1 MIKRIIGGLF
11 AVAVIV
17 VIAFTAIGAG
27 SYKSMLPEDLFQ
39 REAEPA
45 VEVVEPVAEE
55 SAAEVVE
62 PVAEEPAAEVEMQDS
77 MEMDNAT
84 EVADDAA
91 DAESDEPTE
100 QE

>member
-45 VEVVEPVAEE
+45 
-55 SAAEVVE
+55 AEVVE
-62 PVAEEPAAEVEMQDS
+62 PVAEELTEVVEMQDS
-77 MEMDNAT
+77 VEMENAS
-84 EVADDAA
+84 EVVDDAA
-91 DAESDEPTE
+91 EAEPTEPTE

>member
-11 AVAVIV
+11 AVAVIA

-45 VEVVEPVAEE
+45 
-55 SAAEVVE
+55 AEVVE
-62 PVAEEPAAEVEMQDS
+62 PVAEEPAEEVEMQDS
-77 MEMDNAT
+77 VTMENAT

>member
-11 AVAVIV
+11 AVAVIA

-45 VEVVEPVAEE
+45 
-55 SAAEVVE
+55 AEVVE

-77 MEMDNAT
+77 LTIENAT

-91 DAESDEPTE
+91 EAEAEPTE

>member
-45 VEVVEPVAEE
+45 
-55 SAAEVVE
+55 AEVEE
-62 PVAEEPAAEVEMQDS
+62 PVAEEPAEVVEMQDS
-77 MEMDNAT
+77 VEMDNAT

-91 DAESDEPTE
+91 DAEPAEPTE

>member
-17 VIAFTAIGAG
+17 VIAFVAIGAG

-39 REAEPA
+39 REAEPE
-45 VEVVEPVAEE
+45 VESVEP
-55 SAAEVVE
+55 AEV
-62 PVAEEPAAEVEMQDS
+62 VEMQDS
-77 MEMDNAT
+77 VEMENAT

-91 DAESDEPTE
+91 DAESAESTE

>member
-11 AVAVIV
+11 AVAVIA

-45 VEVVEPVAEE
+45 
-55 SAAEVVE
+55 AEVVE
-62 PVAEEPAAEVEMQDS
+62 PVAEEPTEEVEMQDS
-77 MEMDNAT
+77 VIMDDT
-84 EVADDAA
+84 PEITDDAA
-91 DAESDEPTE
+91 DAEPAEPAE
-100 QE
+100 QV

>member
-55 SAAEVVE
+55 SAE
-62 PVAEEPAAEVEMQDS
+62 EVEMQDS
-77 MEMDNAT
+77 VTMENAT

-91 DAESDEPTE
+91 EAESAEPTE

>member
-27 SYKSMLPEDLFQ
+27 SYKSMLPEDLFK
-39 REAEPA
+39 RSVEPV

-55 SAAEVVE
+55 PMEV
-62 PVAEEPAAEVEMQDS
+62 VEMQDS
-77 MEMDNAT
+77 VEMDNAT

-91 DAESDEPTE
+91 EAEPTE

>member
-17 VIAFTAIGAG
+17 VIAFVAIGAG
-27 SYKSMLPEDLFQ
+27 TYKSMLPEDLFQ

-45 VEVVEPVAEE
+45 
-55 SAAEVVE
+55 AEVVE
-62 PVAEEPAAEVEMQDS
+62 PVAEEPAEVVEMQDS
-77 MEMDNAT
+77 LTMENAT

-91 DAESDEPTE
+91 DAESDEPAE

>member
-27 SYKSMLPEDLFQ
+27 SYRSMLPEDLFK

-45 VEVVEPVAEE
+45 VEVVE
-55 SAAEVVE
+55 S
-62 PVAEEPAAEVEMQDS
+62 VAEEPAAEVEMQDS
-77 MEMDNAT
+77 VEMDNAT

-91 DAESDEPTE
+91 EAELTE

>member
-11 AVAVIV
+11 AVAVIA
-17 VIAFTAIGAG
+17 VITFTAIGAG

-39 REAEPA
+39 GEAEPA

-55 SAAEVVE
+55 PVE
-62 PVAEEPAAEVEMQDS
+62 EVEMQDS

-84 EVADDAA
+84 QIADDAA
-91 DAESDEPTE
+91 DAESAEPTE
-100 QE
+100 QA

>member
-17 VIAFTAIGAG
+17 VIAYTAIGAG

-39 REAEPA
+39 REAEP
-45 VEVVEPVAEE
+45 VV
-55 SAAEVVE
+55 EVVE
-62 PVAEEPAAEVEMQDS
+62 PVAEEPAEEVEMQDS
-77 MEMDNAT
+77 VIMDDTPEISN
-84 EVADDAA
+84 DAA
-91 DAESDEPTE
+91 DAEPTE

>member
-45 VEVVEPVAEE
+45 
-55 SAAEVVE
+55 AEVVE
-62 PVAEEPAAEVEMQDS
+62 PVAEEPAAVVEMQDS
-77 MEMDNAT
+77 VEMDNAT
-84 EVADDAA
+84 EVEDDAA
-91 DAESDEPTE
+91 DAEPTEPTE

>member
-27 SYKSMLPEDLFQ
+27 TYKSMLPEDLFQ

-45 VEVVEPVAEE
+45 VEVVE
-55 SAAEVVE
+55 SAEV
-62 PVAEEPAAEVEMQDS
+62 VEMQDS
-77 MEMDNAT
+77 VIMEDT
-84 EVADDAA
+84 PEITDDAA
-91 DAESDEPTE
+91 EAESAEPAE

>member
-45 VEVVEPVAEE
+45 
-55 SAAEVVE
+55 AEVEE
-62 PVAEEPAAEVEMQDS
+62 PVAEEPAEVVEMQDS
-77 MEMDNAT
+77 VAMGNAT

-91 DAESDEPTE
+91 EAEPTE

>member
-45 VEVVEPVAEE
+45 
-55 SAAEVVE
+55 AEVVE
-62 PVAEEPAAEVEMQDS
+62 PVAEEPAEVVEMQDS
-77 MEMDNAT
+77 VDMDNAT
-84 EVADDAA
+84 EAADDAA
-91 DAESDEPTE
+91 EAEPTE

>member
-11 AVAVIV
+11 AVAAIAVIV
-17 VIAFTAIGAG
+17 FTAIGAG
-27 SYKSMLPEDLFQ
+27 SYESMLPENLFQ

-45 VEVVEPVAEE
+45 
-55 SAAEVVE
+55 AEVEE
-62 PVAEEPAAEVEMQDS
+62 PVAEEPMEVVEMQDS
-77 MEMDNAT
+77 LTMGNAT

-91 DAESDEPTE
+91 EAEPTE

>member
-45 VEVVEPVAEE
+45 
-55 SAAEVVE
+55 AEVVE
-62 PVAEEPAAEVEMQDS
+62 PVAEEPAEEVEMQDS
-77 MEMDNAT
+77 LEMDNAT

-91 DAESDEPTE
+91 DAEAEPTE

>member
-45 VEVVEPVAEE
+45 VEVE
-55 SAAEVVE
+55 E
-62 PVAEEPAAEVEMQDS
+62 PVAEEPAEVVEMQDS
-77 MEMDNAT
+77 VEMDNAT

-91 DAESDEPTE
+91 DTELTEPTE

>member
-11 AVAVIV
+11 AVAVIA
-17 VIAFTAIGAG
+17 VITFTAIGAG

-45 VEVVEPVAEE
+45 
-55 SAAEVVE
+55 AEVVE
-62 PVAEEPAAEVEMQDS
+62 PFAEESAEVVEMQDS
-77 MEMDNAT
+77 LTMENVT

-91 DAESDEPTE
+91 DAEPTE

>member
-11 AVAVIV
+11 AVVVIG

-27 SYKSMLPEDLFQ
+27 TYKSMLPEDLFQ
-39 REAEPA
+39 REVEPA
-45 VEVVEPVAEE
+45 EEVVEP
-55 SAAEVVE
+55 AEV
-62 PVAEEPAAEVEMQDS
+62 VEMQDS
-77 MEMDNAT
+77 LTMENAT

-91 DAESDEPTE
+91 DTAEAESAEPTE

>member
-11 AVAVIV
+11 AVAVIA
-17 VIAFTAIGAG
+17 VITFTAIGAG

-39 REAEPA
+39 RGA
-45 VEVVEPVAEE
+45 EPVAEG
-55 SAAEVVE
+55 VE
-62 PVAEEPAAEVEMQDS
+62 PVAEEPAEEVEMQDS
-77 MEMDNAT
+77 LTMENAT

-91 DAESDEPTE
+91 EAEAEPTE

>member
-27 SYKSMLPEDLFQ
+27 TYKSMLPEDLFQ

-45 VEVVEPVAEE
+45 
-55 SAAEVVE
+55 AEVVE
-62 PVAEEPAAEVEMQDS
+62 PVAEEPAEVVEMQDS
-77 MEMDNAT
+77 VIMDDT
-84 EVADDAA
+84 PEITDDAA
-91 DAESDEPTE
+91 EAEPTE
-100 QE
+100 QA

>member
-27 SYKSMLPEDLFQ
+27 TYKSMLPEDLFQ

-45 VEVVEPVAEE
+45 
-55 SAAEVVE
+55 AEVVE
-62 PVAEEPAAEVEMQDS
+62 PVAEEPAEEVEMQDS
-77 MEMDNAT
+77 LTMENAT

-91 DAESDEPTE
+91 DAEPTEPTE

>member
-39 REAEPA
+39 RKAES
-45 VEVVEPVAEE
+45 VV
-55 SAAEVVE
+55 EVVE

-77 MEMDNAT
+77 LTIENAT

-91 DAESDEPTE
+91 DAAEAESAEPTE

>member
-45 VEVVEPVAEE
+45 
-55 SAAEVVE
+55 AEVVE
-62 PVAEEPAAEVEMQDS
+62 PVAEEPAEEVEMQDS
-77 MEMDNAT
+77 VEMDNAT

-91 DAESDEPTE
+91 EAEAEPTE
-100 QE
+100 QV

>member
-27 SYKSMLPEDLFQ
+27 SYESMLPEDLFK
-39 REAEPA
+39 RSVEPV
-45 VEVVEPVAEE
+45 VEVVEPMQ
-55 SAAEVVE
+55 
-62 PVAEEPAAEVEMQDS
+62 EEPAAVVEEQDS
-77 MEMDNAT
+77 VAMESAPESVDN
-84 EVADDAA
+84 VV
-91 DAESDEPTE
+91 DAELTE

>member
-17 VIAFTAIGAG
+17 VIAFAAIGAG

-39 REAEPA
+39 RET
-45 VEVVEPVAEE
+45 EPV
-55 SAAEVVE
+55 AEVVE
-62 PVAEEPAAEVEMQDS
+62 PAEVVEMQDS
-77 MEMDNAT
+77 LTMENAT
-84 EVADDAA
+84 EVADDVA
-91 DAESDEPTE
+91 DAAEAESAEPTE

>member
-39 REAEPA
+39 RGAEP
-45 VEVVEPVAEE
+45 
-55 SAAEVVE
+55 AAEVVE
-62 PVAEEPAAEVEMQDS
+62 PVAEEPAEEVEMQDS
-77 MEMDNAT
+77 LTIENAT
-84 EVADDAA
+84 EVVDDAA
-91 DAESDEPTE
+91 GAESAEPTE
-100 QE
+100 QA